1 MSKVNTMLES
11 MKMRGSASETTGKTE
26 ETGEVVIGMCWT
38 SDQPANPFQTGENAF
53 QVLDGGFFLDES
65 EAAPDLSGKEPLE
78 ALFETPGAFAYLGL
92 TSRGLTAARDPLGQ
106 KPLYWGVDEDGGYG
120 FASLRTALKSA
131 RVANPKPVL
140 PGQIVALS
148 KQGPTMSADHILTN
162 PEHHEIS
169 DADALRQLEKL
180 LLEAVSRMVPEK
192 SGLGFSGGLDS
203 ALVASACK
211 RVGLE
216 PELITVGLKGQ
227 PELEHAA
234 QAADSIGLHAN
245 FKCLSESEVVE
256 AVPAVVRT
264 VESNSPVTVGISV
277 PFYFACQRAREIGV
291 PVIVAGQLS
300 DELFG
305 GYAKFEELALKE
317 GPDMV
322 DLAMWNSVLAAAE
335 GDFEPGDKVAVSF
348 GLELRCPFAFLPLVN
363 SALQLPVGLKVKMSK
378 NGVTRKY
385 ILRRLAEKW
394 GLPASIVN
402 RPKRAVQYSSGVQK
416 VLSKEARRQGRKLGE
431 LLSSLLPT

>member
-1 MSKVNTMLES
+1 MLGS
-11 MKMRGSASETTGKTE
+11 MKSRGIIVETFGGKTE
-26 ETGEVVIGMCWT
+26 GAGNVVIGVCK
-38 SDQPANPFQTGENAF
+38 SSESLSKNSQKSAEAF
-53 QVLDGGFFLDES
+53 LALDGSFFDEDTLTIPRLVDTNS
-65 EAAPDLSGKEPLE
+65 IGRVLG
-78 ALFETPGAFAYLGL
+78 TPGAFALL
-92 TSRGLTAARDPLGQ
+92 VFARKKLIAARDSLGQ
-106 KPLYWGVDEDGGYG
+106 KPLYWGVDVQGNFA
-120 FASLRTALKSA
+120 FASLKIALKGA
-131 RVANPKPVL
+131 GINDPKPVP
-140 PGQIVALS
+140 PGQVIEVSSRGLVVSTNNVLTKPKNLEISEGEALS
-148 KQGPTMSADHILTN
+148 H
-162 PEHHEIS
+162 
-169 DADALRQLEKL
+169 LERL
-180 LLEAVSRMVPEK
+180 LLEAVWKMIPKK
-192 SGLGFSGGLDS
+192 SGLAFSGGLDS
-203 ALVASACK
+203 ALAAAACK

-245 FKCLSESEVVE
+245 IRRLSEGEVVE

-264 VESNSPVTVGISV
+264 VESDSPVTVGISV

-317 GPDMV
+317 GFDMV
-322 DLAMWNSVLAAAE
+322 DLAMWNSLLAAAE

-385 ILRRLAEKW
+385 ILRRLAEMW

-402 RPKRAVQYSSGVQK
+402 RPKRAFQYSSGVQK
-416 VLSKEARRQGRKLGE
+416 VLAKEARRQGRKLGE
-431 LLSSLLPT
+431 LLSSLLQT